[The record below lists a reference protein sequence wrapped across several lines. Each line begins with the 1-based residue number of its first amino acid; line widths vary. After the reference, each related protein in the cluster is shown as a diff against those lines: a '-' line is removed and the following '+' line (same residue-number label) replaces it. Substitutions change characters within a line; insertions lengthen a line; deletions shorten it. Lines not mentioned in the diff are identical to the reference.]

1 MPGIHDFNTWG
12 DDMSDKRM
20 LALQSSSSLL
30 KIREIL
36 ESVDA
41 FVKAGAAHPQLHDDL
56 ALVLAEVLS
65 NIARHGYGHDQGRI
79 HIHLTDADQCMKCC
93 VRDFGAPF
101 NPILQDHSAPIPDN
115 LCEGGYGWFLITS
128 LTRDLVYTRDGDQ
141 NVLEFTVAGLPLDNA
156 DIQDDPVQCETP
168 VNPAAPIA

>member
-1 MPGIHDFNTWG
+1 MG
-12 DDMSDKRM
+12 DKRM
-20 LALQSSSSLL
+20 LSLESDISLL

-79 HIHLTDADQCMKCC
+79 HVQLTDADQCMICS

-101 NPILQDHSAPIPDN
+101 NPILQDHNAPIPDS
-115 LCEGGYGWFLITS
+115 LCEGGYGWFLITT
-128 LTRDLVYTRDGDQ
+128 LTRDLAYTRDGDQ
-141 NVLEFTVAGLPLDNA
+141 NVLEFTVAGVP
-156 DIQDDPVQCETP
+156 IQNTDMQGDPAYHETP
-168 VNPAAPIA
+168 ENPVPPSV